1 MKDKITALYCRLSN
15 DDDLQGESNSIT
27 NQKAMLL
34 DFAKRN
40 GFYNT
45 EFYVD
50 DGWSGTNFDRPDFQ
64 RLVRDMENG
73 KIGTVITK
81 DLSRLG
87 RDYLM
92 TGQYIEMIFPDHDV
106 RYIAINDNVD
116 TQKSEN
122 DMMVFRNVFNDF
134 YARDTSKKIKAVFK
148 AKGMSGKPLSPIA
161 PYGYK
166 KSEHDK
172 DQWVIDEETAPVVK
186 KIFRLCIEGYGP
198 MKIAN
203 ILTDEK
209 ILRPTAYN
217 ELRSTGQITCE
228 KPYRWN
234 CKSVVGILERQEY
247 LGKIVNFKTR
257 QKSYKCHK
265 TLTNPVEDRM
275 IFENTHEPIISQ
287 QDFDVVQEIRKN
299 RRRKQKTNQIN
310 PFSGIVYCADCGKL
324 MYICRH
330 SKEGKSTEHFKCGS
344 YSYDSKVCSAHYIR
358 TVVLEQVVLAEMNSI
373 LDTVTKNEEEF
384 VKTTIDSRNTEYLS
398 EVKSAKK
405 LLTKSEKRIT
415 ELDRLFTRLYED
427 NVSGKISDSR
437 FEVMSKNYENE
448 QEQLKVKVAE
458 LTKFIEDK
466 EQKCSD
472 IHDFIELVKKI
483 KHIDELTPKNLR
495 EMIEKIIVHEPDK
508 SSGHR
513 TQEIEIIFR
522 FNVVKSRIVLDGR
535 DFDRR
540 KKAA

>member
-27 NQKAMLL
+27 NQKNMLL
-34 DFAKRN
+34 DFARRK
-40 GFYNT
+40 GFGNT
-45 EFYVD
+45 RFYID
-50 DGWSGTNFDRPDFQ
+50 DGWSGTNFNRPDFS
-64 RLVRDMENG
+64 RMVKDMENG
-73 KIGTVITK
+73 KIGTIITK

-92 TGQYIEMIFPDHDV
+92 TGQYIEVIFPDHDV

-122 DMMVFRNVFNDF
+122 EMMIFRNVVNDF

-148 AKGMSGKPLSPIA
+148 AKGMAGRPLSPIA

-166 KSEHDK
+166 KSEQDK
-172 DQWVIDEETAPVVK
+172 DQWVINEETAPVVR

-198 MKIAN
+198 TRIAN
-203 ILTDEK
+203 ILTEER

-234 CKSVVGILERQEY
+234 CKTVVGILERQEY
-247 LGKIVNFKTR
+247 LGKVVNFKTR

-265 TLTNPVEDRM
+265 TLTNPKDEWAV
-275 IFENTHEPIISQ
+275 FENTHAPLISQ
-287 QDFDVVQEIRKN
+287 HDFELVQEIRKN
-299 RRRKQKTNQIN
+299 RRRKQKTNEIN
-310 PFSGIVYCADCGKL
+310 PFSGIVRCADCGQL

-330 SKEGKSTEHFKCGS
+330 SKEGKSTEHLKCGS
-344 YSYDSKVCSAHYIR
+344 YTYDKNECSAHYIR
-358 TVVLEQVVLAEMNSI
+358 TVVLEQVVLSEMNKIFDQVSV
-373 LDTVTKNEEEF
+373 DEAEF
-384 VKTTIDSRNTEYLS
+384 VKTAIESKTAEHMS
-398 EVKSAKK
+398 EVRSAKK
-405 LLTKSEKRIT
+405 LLSKSEKRMT

-427 NVSGKISDSR
+427 NVSGKISDAR
-437 FEVMSKNYENE
+437 FEVMSENYENE
-448 QEQLKVKVAE
+448 QEQLRTKVAE

-472 IHDFIELVKKI
+472 IRDFIELAKKI
-483 KHIDELTPKNLR
+483 KHVEKLTPENLR
-495 EMIEKIIVHEPDK
+495 ETVECILVHKPDK

-513 TQEIEIIFR
+513 RQEIEIIFR
-522 FNVVKSRIVLDGR
+522 FNVVKTRLVLDSR
-535 DFDRR
+535 EYDRR
-540 KKAA
+540 RKAG